1 MEYGSMI
8 GNSVEY
14 AKDAVWGKWTRW
26 ILLVVSTIIFPLI
39 LGYIMEIYRGTAP
52 APEMD
57 QWGKKFI
64 DGLKFFVA
72 ALIYAIPVFI
82 VIIIFIGIAALALMP
97 FSSTMGYAPM
107 NPALIA
113 GAIAGVIVGIVIA
126 VIVGIIVTLFST
138 IGLVRM
144 AREDQFGEA
153 FNFGAILA
161 TIRKIGWGN
170 YIVALIVLWVI
181 SLILGLILSA
191 IGAIPFIGWLI
202 WLFLLPLLLIFESR
216 YITQIYDAAGPRE
229 KAPY

>member
-8 GNSVEY
+8 GNSIEY

-39 LGYIMEIYRGTAP
+39 LGYIMEIYRGATP

-72 ALIYAIPVFI
+72 ALIYAIPVII
-82 VIIIFIGIAALALMP
+82 VIILFIGIAVLAFMP

-113 GAIAGVIVGIVIA
+113 GAIAGL
-126 VIVGIIVTLFST
+126 IVGIILAIIVGIIITLFST

-144 AREDQFGEA
+144 AREDHFGEA

-161 TIRKIGWGN
+161 TIRRIGWGN

-181 SLILGLILSA
+181 SLVLGLILSA
-191 IGAIPFIGWLI
+191 IAAIPFIGWLI
-202 WLFLLPLLLIFESR
+202 WLFLFPLLLIFESR
-216 YITQIYDAAGPRE
+216 YICQIYDAAGQAE
-229 KAPY
+229 KTS